1 MLGKMKGFYMDNIYL
16 DSDGLVHFARLA
28 LSGNRADVVAY
39 VRKMARRVAKF
50 DPAVAE
56 QLGILAQESSPSRN
70 AILRSEQLD
79 RLPVDMDSR
88 LQLARLDEEIVLDV
102 SPIWQQPVKGK
113 LEQVLNER
121 AKFKELASANL
132 SPTRSL
138 LFTGEPGVG
147 KSLAAKWLAKSLGL
161 PLLTVDLA
169 AVMSSFLG
177 RTGNNIRNILDYAKS
192 MDCVLFLDELDA
204 LAKRRDDATEV
215 GELKRLVTVLLQE
228 IDSWPAHGFMLAA
241 TNHPD
246 LLDPAV
252 WRRFD
257 MIVEFPLPDH
267 LSIRQ
272 ALNSWVGEEHD
283 VPKGLLDALPVVLSG
298 VSFSDLKRII
308 SQLKR
313 NEIVSGVALS
323 ESLEQLI
330 EQRINSLSK
339 AEKIDVAQNLIDAGL
354 SQRNVNSLTGLS
366 RDTIRK
372 HCEAAA

>member
-1 MLGKMKGFYMDNIYL
+1 MDKNYL
-16 DSDGLVHFARLA
+16 DAESLVHFARLA
-28 LSGNRADVVAY
+28 LEGNHSDVVAY
-39 VRKMARRVAKF
+39 VRKIARRVARF
-50 DPAVAE
+50 DPAVAD
-56 QLGILAQESSPSRN
+56 QLAALAQSSSAPRT
-70 AILRSEQLD
+70 AMLRGNEVE

-88 LQLARLDEEIVLDV
+88 LQLARLEDGVSLDV
-102 SPIWQQPVKGK
+102 APIWQGAVKER
-113 LEQVLNER
+113 LEQVLIER
-121 AKFKELASANL
+121 SKFKELALANL
-132 SPTRSL
+132 APTRSM
-138 LFTGEPGVG
+138 LFTGLPGVG

-177 RTGNNIRNILDYAKS
+177 RTGNNIRNVLDYAKS
-192 MDCVLFLDELDA
+192 VDCVLFLDELDA

-228 IDSWPAHGFMLAA
+228 IDSWPAHGLMLAA

-257 MIVEFPLPDH
+257 MIVEFPLPNNE
-267 LSIRQ
+267 SIRT
-272 ALNSWVGEEHD
+272 ALANWIGDEGD
-283 VPKGLLDALPVVLSG
+283 VPEAILDTVPVVLSG

-313 NEIVSGVALS
+313 NEIVAGVPLAEGLGALIGQRIEALS
-323 ESLEQLI
+323 
-330 EQRINSLSK
+330 K
-339 AEKIDVAQNLIDAGL
+339 TEKFRVAQNLLNAGM
-354 SQRNVNSLTGLS
+354 SQRTVNSLTGLS

-372 HCEAAA
+372 HCEVVS